1 MRSFPTYKC
10 SWTVGRSHLNIIPTR
25 HPQSHSTNSMQPKH
39 FPFITLNAMSAVSLL
54 SQHNSNTCP
63 LISGNTIPRIYLRQ
77 HNPNTSS
84 LSQAMQSQHFSS
96 YLTQHNPNT
105 SPSLDF
111 ILCDPNTSPLSQSL
125 QSQLLNLSHL
135 TLFYLTWYLTFI
147 PQITSWHTIS
157 NKCQEKSITYFN
169 RPQNVS
175 RFKTTKT
182 RH

>member
-1 MRSFPTYKC
+1 MRSTFPTYKC

-39 FPFITLNAMSAVSLL
+39 FPFITLNAMSAVPLL

-135 TLFYLTWYLTFI
+135 TLFYLTWYLT
-147 PQITSWHTIS
+147 ITTSDHFLAH
-157 NKCQEKSITYFN
+157 NK
-169 RPQNVS
+169 
-175 RFKTTKT
+175 
-182 RH
+182 